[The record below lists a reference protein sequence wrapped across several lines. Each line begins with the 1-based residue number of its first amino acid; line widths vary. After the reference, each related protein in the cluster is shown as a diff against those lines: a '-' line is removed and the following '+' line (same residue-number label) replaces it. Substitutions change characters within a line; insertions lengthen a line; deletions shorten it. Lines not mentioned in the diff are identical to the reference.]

1 MKAVLESLDGVDKA
15 LQSEYEKGDDGK
27 YYLSLEGVENHPA
40 TKPLEN
46 AMRRTKED
54 LKKLAKERDDLR
66 AHGEELEHEVN
77 GLREGAIPKADV
89 EALKKSY
96 QAKYDKDIKERDDKL
111 TRASATIEKQLIDNV
126 AQSMATK
133 IVAKPEY
140 SEVVL
145 PHIRGRLKLAYDS
158 DGNAE
163 TTVLDKDGKPSALT
177 LEDLEKEMLQRKA
190 FAPILRGSHAS
201 GGSANGSDG
210 RSSAAGHTSSKDF
223 DMSKATPAEIVAHK
237 KAQQG
242 G

>member
-1 MKAVLESLDGVDKA
+1 MKAVLDSLDGVDKSFH
-15 LQSEYEKGDDGK
+15 SEYEKGDDGK
-27 YYLSLEGVENHPA
+27 YYLTLEGVEQHPA

-46 AMRRTKED
+46 TMRRTKDE
-54 LKKLAKERDDLR
+54 LKKLTKERDDLR
-66 AHGEELEHEVN
+66 TRSQELEEEVN
-77 GLREGAIPKADV
+77 GMREGSIAKGDV

-96 QAKYDKDIKERDDKL
+96 QKKYDTDIAERDERL
-111 TRASATIEKQLIDNV
+111 ARANATIEKQMIDNV

-145 PHIRGRLKLAYDS
+145 PHIRARLKLNYDS
-158 DGNAE
+158 EGNAE
-163 TTVLDKDGKPSALT
+163 TTVLGKDGKPSALS
-177 LEDLEKEMLQRKA
+177 LEDLEKEILQHKA

-201 GGSANGSDG
+201 GGSAGGSDD
-210 RSSAAGHTSSKDF
+210 RSSAARRSSSKDF